1 MRESHVEPS
10 ASPSPRVFVSAMM
23 LYRLTFALLLSVS
36 LAIAVR
42 AADHRVEPL
51 GEPAPADAI
60 SAEIA
65 ATLAPT
71 GVRIVRGQSR
81 TVCEI
86 WLCKQL
92 AARPDFEATP
102 AVQYPLVPGSLVG
115 VVRYANK
122 GGDFRDQDIG
132 RGVYTLR
139 YGQQPVDGNHV
150 GTSPTRDF
158 LLLIEAEKDKSTE
171 PLDIKE
177 LATSSAEAAQSSH
190 PALLSL
196 QRPVDGGEKAPSIRH
211 DEERDWWIVRL
222 GGTIRAGEKEAPLD
236 LELVVVGHAAE

>member
-1 MRESHVEPS
+1 M
-10 ASPSPRVFVSAMM
+10 F
-23 LYRLTFALLLSVS
+23 YRLSFALLLCLS
-36 LAIAVR
+36 LAFAVQ
-42 AADHRVEPL
+42 AADHRVEPFE
-51 GEPAPADAI
+51 EPAPADAV

-71 GVRIVRGQSR
+71 GVRIVRGEAR

-92 AARPDFEATP
+92 AAQPDFEATS
-102 AVQYPLVPGSLVG
+102 AVQYPLVPGSLLG
-115 VVRYANK
+115 VVRYVNK
-122 GGDFRDQDIG
+122 GTDFRDQDIA

-158 LLLIEAEKDKSTE
+158 LLLIEAEKDKSPE
-171 PLDIKE
+171 VLDLKD
-177 LATSSAEAAQSSH
+177 LATASAEAAQSSH

-196 QRPVDGGEKAPSIRH
+196 QRPVDGGERAPSIRH
-211 DEERDWWIVRL
+211 NEEHDWWIVRL
-222 GGTIRAGEKEAPLD
+222 GGTIRAGDAEAPLD
-236 LELVVVGHAAE
+236 LEFVVVGHAAE